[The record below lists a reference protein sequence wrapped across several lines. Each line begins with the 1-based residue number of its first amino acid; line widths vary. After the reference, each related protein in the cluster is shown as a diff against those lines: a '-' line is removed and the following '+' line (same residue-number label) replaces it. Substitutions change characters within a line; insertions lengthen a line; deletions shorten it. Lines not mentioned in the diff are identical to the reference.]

1 MIALVDYGLGNI
13 KAFSNVYNKLNIEYV
28 LASTPETLSTAS
40 HIILPGV
47 GAFDHAMQMLNKS
60 GLRDTLEELV
70 LGKKIPVLGICV
82 GMQMMARRSDEGNME
97 GLGWI
102 AAEVRK
108 FPDSCDDYPLPHMGW
123 NNISLTGEYPLT
135 KDLTDD
141 KRFYFLHSYYMDC
154 EDQSNILAL
163 ASYSSEFSCIVQNN
177 NIYGIQCHPEKSH
190 KNGISIL
197 KNFSEV

>member
-1 MIALVDYGLGNI
+1 MYFKSVIFQIKFKSFADILTFNI
-13 KAFSNVYNKLNIEYV
+13 F
-28 LASTPETLSTAS
+28 
-40 HIILPGV
+40 
-47 GAFDHAMQMLNKS
+47 KS
-60 GLRDTLEELV
+60 GTV
-70 LGKKIPVLGICV
+70 VKIRNLSRGTPFTDHVHGICV